1 MLERVCYPISHIWL
15 FVYLCLYYN
24 IKHSCKTKTVTHPK
38 LKISFNPKVCQ
49 NTLPSSSLATYTTRP
64 EDSVVP

>member
-1 MLERVCYPISHIWL
+1 MLERVCYPISHIC
-15 FVYLCLYYN
+15 FFLCTSAYTITSN
-24 IKHSCKTKTVTHPK
+24 TKTVTHSK